1 MGEDNIGTCS
11 IDVYTPVLK
20 LSILFL
26 NLDEYLSTVLGQ
38 MGFFGLNAKSSLWMN
53 TDSFSMK

>member
-1 MGEDNIGTCS
+1 MGESNIGTCS

-38 MGFFGLNAKSSLWMN
+38 MGFWFEREVLPM
-53 TDSFSMK
+53 DEY